1 MTPPSEEQSASRAAP
16 QQTLSS
22 SSMGALRLW
31 LQSQRTRAIQGRS
44 LRQNDVRRAMHLLC
58 EEVRRCGLPVERLI
72 ILVKEQWLTLT
83 EENDAGNARAREA
96 LDAII
101 RTCIDEFYAST
112 ANLSGAPSV
121 SSTEEASP
129 S

>member
-1 MTPPSEEQSASRAAP
+1 MTPPSEELPASSAAP

-22 SSMGALRLW
+22 SSIGALRLW
-31 LQSQRTRAIQGRS
+31 LQSQRAGAMQGRP
-44 LRQNDVRRAMHLLC
+44 LHQKDVRRAMHLVC

-72 ILVKEQWLTLT
+72 IMLKEQWLTLT
-83 EENDAGNARAREA
+83 DEHDAGNIRAREA

-101 RTCIDEFYAST
+101 RTCIEEFYASAAT
-112 ANLSGAPSV
+112 LSGAPAV
-121 SSTEEASP
+121 NGTEDASP